1 MGVWVCRGVCGCK
14 DMWVQN
20 QTYQHKKT
28 NVCVR
33 LCVSPTTTAINH
45 PYKTNTIIHATHTP
59 HTTRTSA
66 MWDRSCS
73 RPPHPPP
80 PPKKNTP
87 TPNTI
92 VHATRHTLITN
103 LGHVGPQLLPI
114 HVPREVAHVHPLRL
128 LGRVQRPAAAPLAPA
143 AGRLPVVA
151 AARLA
156 VLLWWPRVV
165 VWRGGGGVVV
175 SRSTDR
181 VWWWCGGLFPPLP
194 TEKKMPFSLP
204 FSPRRSPALFPPLF
218 PPLPFSLA
226 LLASLASP
234 PV

>member
-1 MGVWVCRGVCGCK
+1 MWVGGWVCGC
-14 DMWVQN
+14 VG
-20 QTYQHKKT
+20 
-28 NVCVR
+28 VCVGVR
-33 LCVSPTTTAINH
+33 ICGSKTKHINTKRQMCVCVCVYHRPQQQST
-45 PYKTNTIIHATHTP
+45 THTKQTPSFTP
-59 HTTRTSA
+59 H
-66 MWDRSCS
+66 
-73 RPPHPPP
+73 
-80 PPKKNTP
+80 
-87 TPNTI
+87 
-92 VHATRHTLITN
+92 TRHTLITN
-103 LGHVGPQLLPI
+103 LGHVGPQLLPV